1 MVHDKPLQ
9 LKSFIKLIR
18 AHQWI
23 KNSFIF
29 LPIFFAVKMEN
40 VDLLVRTA
48 IVAACF
54 SMVASAIYIFND
66 WRDIEEDRQHPE
78 KKKRPL
84 ASGAIKVPVAL
95 GIMAALAGGGSI
107 AIYLVQPEA
116 LYFTLVYVGMNL
128 AYSLYLKRVALL
140 DITIIAIGFVLR
152 LKIGAA
158 VGQEE
163 TELSMWA
170 ILITFLLALFLA
182 LAKRRDD
189 VVLAQGGTQVRKSI
203 KGYNLE
209 FINGAMMVMASV
221 TVVAYISYTISEDV
235 TDRFHNK
242 NLFLTVFWVI
252 LGILR
257 YMQITFVLGK
267 SGSPTKVLLRDVF
280 LQVILLGWV
289 ASFVYLIYLHK

>member
-1 MVHDKPLQ
+1 

-48 IVAACF
+48 LVAIGF
-54 SMVASAIYIFND
+54 SLVASAIYIFND

-95 GIMAALAGGGSI
+95 TLMNALAIGGSVLI
-107 AIYLVQPEA
+107 FVVQPEA
-116 LYFTLVYVGMNL
+116 FYFTMVYVAMNL

-152 LKIGAA
+152 LKVGAT
-158 VGQEE
+158 VGGAD

-189 VVLAQGGTQVRKSI
+189 VVLAQAGTQVRKSI

-209 FINGAMMVMASV
+209 FINGAMMIMASV
-221 TVVAYISYTISEDV
+221 TVVAYISYTISDEV
-235 TDRFHNK
+235 TSRFENK
-242 NLFLTVFWVI
+242 NLYLTVFWVI

-280 LQVILLGWV
+280 LQVILVGWI
-289 ASFVYLIYLHK
+289 ATFVYLLYLHP